1 MPRLL
6 QSHASTTSIFPQNQR
21 RRLRASPLSA
31 PLTDDNGA
39 SAQESDLFLQ
49 SDPVARGGLRLP
61 VSSLTVPHRL
71 DLLNGLSVRLY
82 PLQLLCTEPRER
94 SPGSP

>member
-1 MPRLL
+1 M
-6 QSHASTTSIFPQNQR
+6 
-21 RRLRASPLSA
+21 LSA

-61 VSSLTVPHRL
+61 LSSIIVPHRF
-71 DLLNGLSVRLY
+71 DQLNGLSSRLGPVQLSRTD
-82 PLQLLCTEPRER
+82 PLER
-94 SPGSP
+94 SAGSP

>member
-1 MPRLL
+1 MPRFL
-6 QSHASTTSIFPQNQR
+6 QSHASTTSTSPPNQR
-21 RRLRASPLSA
+21 LPSPLSA

-49 SDPVARGGLRLP
+49 SDPVAGGGLRLP

-71 DLLNGLSVRLY
+71 DLLNRLSVHLG
-82 PLQLLCTEPRER
+82 PVQLLRTEPRER